1 MRAPLRALTALILGI
16 LVLGGVF
23 PVSRAAR
30 QAATPTAATP
40 CPAPGE
46 AETED
51 LARRFVLERLVNP
64 AVLPQLLAD
73 NVVYHRGYATSVLT
87 LAQAQHTAE
96 VVHTAFPDVQVTINL
111 LIVKDDLATVVWTAE
126 MTNLGVL
133 QPWDT
138 PPNRTAWHDG
148 RDVGRPGR
156 LRPDRRRLEP
166 GGLSGAA
173 EPTGHR
179 DRGGIGERRARGRGH
194 AHTLNRT
201 PPTVGQ

>member
-23 PVSRAAR
+23 PISRAAS

-87 LAQAQHTAE
+87 LAQVQHTAE

-138 PPNRTAWHDG
+138 PPTG
-148 RDVGRPGR
+148 RHGTMEGTSVVRVACGRIVDVWNPVDYLALLNQLGIVTEAE
-156 LRPDRRRLEP
+156 LASAEP
-166 GGLSGAA
+166 GAA
-173 EPTGHR
+173 ATPT
-179 DRGGIGERRARGRGH
+179 
-194 AHTLNRT
+194 
-201 PPTVGQ
+201 P